1 MPDRDVASVSSKI
14 ALIVDD
20 DEVLAEIL
28 RHLLEHLGYVVW
40 CAHSASAALEVWARS
55 SASISF
61 VFTDVMMP
69 GMDGLSLARVLRK
82 DVPTIPILLLSG
94 YINDDSRWI
103 VSEENFCFLQK
114 PFTLEELTGAMNM
127 LVGPTG

>member
-1 MPDRDVASVSSKI
+1 MRA
-14 ALIVDD
+14 
-20 DEVLAEIL
+20 
-28 RHLLEHLGYVVW
+28 
-40 CAHSASAALEVWARS
+40 AALA
-55 SASISF
+55 A
-61 VFTDVMMP
+61 
-69 GMDGLSLARVLRK
+69 
-82 DVPTIPILLLSG
+82 ILLLSG